1 MASIRKIAAAAALF
15 FLLCGTGYAAD
26 APVAGQI
33 LTTKG
38 QCFAER
44 DGKRESLASGA
55 EVHVGDVV
63 DVPDGAKMK
72 LRMIDGTVISVGSGS
87 RITISSYESDA
98 AHRDVKLDLAAGIL
112 RAVVTKMKG
121 TTRYEIDTATG
132 VAAVRGTDW
141 FLVATRES
149 TQVGVLGGV
158 VDLSSKATHHA
169 VRVLCGL
176 GSRVDAGQ
184 DPLPPRIWLQVEFD
198 AVMDRTDLN

>member
-1 MASIRKIAAAAALF
+1 MASIHKIAAAIALF
-15 FLLCGTGYAAD
+15 FLLCGIGHAAD
-26 APVAGQI
+26 TPVAGQI
-33 LTTKG
+33 LTAKG
-38 QCFAER
+38 ECFAER
-44 DGKRESLASGA
+44 DGKRESLVSGA
-55 EVHVGDVV
+55 EIHVGDVV

-87 RITISSYESDA
+87 RITISAYESDA
-98 AHRDVKLDLAAGIL
+98 AHRDVKLDLATGIL

-121 TTRYEIDTATG
+121 TNRYEIDTATG

-169 VRVLCGL
+169 VRVVCGL